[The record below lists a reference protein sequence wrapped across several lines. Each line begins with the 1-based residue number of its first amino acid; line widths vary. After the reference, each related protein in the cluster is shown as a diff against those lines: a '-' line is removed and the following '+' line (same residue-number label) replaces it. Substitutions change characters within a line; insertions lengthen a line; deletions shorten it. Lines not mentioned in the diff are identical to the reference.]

1 MQPAELP
8 PVRRT
13 LYLETAVA
21 GLPCVIAAGIDGVSL
36 ITVTV
41 GEGEVTGIEP
51 GKAPGSYDV
60 HVGSRLI
67 NVPAHKVD
75 HFEQDPRPGFVQAER
90 DAARGFLPS
99 FAVPL
104 NDGTFDCK
112 ACGYNARTVHALKI
126 HNGRAHG
133 DER

>member
-1 MQPAELP
+1 MQAAELP
-8 PVRRT
+8 TIRRT

-21 GLPCVIAAGIDGVSL
+21 GLPCVQVLAPDGTTVT
-36 ITVTV
+36 TVTV
-41 GEGEVTGIEP
+41 GEGGVSGIEQ
-51 GKAPGSYDV
+51 ARDGSYDV
-60 HVGSRLI
+60 HIGSRLV
-67 NVPAHKVD
+67 NVPAHKID
-75 HFEQDPRPGFVQAER
+75 HFEQDPRPGYVQAER

-99 FAVPL
+99 FAVPK

-133 DER
+133 EER